1 MVKDKRN
8 PRRYECPRESLDPAK
23 STPCGREGAAQE
35 PARCGTMCG
44 MPSDDSD
51 PPVKHVLSPLAECA
65 IDTERHVASAGW
77 DQAPR
82 LFAIARNAD
91 LLAREPALA
100 GQLGAAD
107 PSAYSTIEQEGM
119 PQTSNIESLLR
130 QLAWPPEVDGVALA
144 LERIVVPPEAEQD
157 LPDKPEAA
165 TDALAAHP
173 DRADVRL
180 LAAVLRDGESICLLR
195 QRANDADD
203 KVAVGK
209 DIAPGLVHAL
219 RVTLED

>member
-1 MVKDKRN
+1 
-8 PRRYECPRESLDPAK
+8 
-23 STPCGREGAAQE
+23 
-35 PARCGTMCG
+35 
-44 MPSDDSD
+44 MPSDDST
-51 PPVKHVLSPLAECA
+51 PVAKPVLSPLAECA

-91 LLAREPALA
+91 LLKREPGLA
-100 GQLGAAD
+100 GQLKGAD
-107 PSAYSTIEQEGM
+107 PSAYSTIEQEGL

-144 LERIVVPPEAEQD
+144 IERIVVPPEAEQG
-157 LPDKPEAA
+157 LPDNPTEA
-165 TDALAAHP
+165 TDVLAAHP

-180 LAAVLRDGESICLLR
+180 LVAVLRDGESICLLR
-195 QRANDADD
+195 QRAHDTDD
-203 KVAVGK
+203 KVAVGT

-219 RVTLED
+219 RVTLDD

>member
-1 MVKDKRN
+1 M
-8 PRRYECPRESLDPAK
+8 AK
-23 STPCGREGAAQE
+23 
-35 PARCGTMCG
+35 
-44 MPSDDSD
+44 
-51 PPVKHVLSPLAECA
+51 PVLTPLAECA
-65 IDTERHVASAGW
+65 LETERHVASAGW

-91 LLAREPALA
+91 LLGREPALA
-100 GQLGAAD
+100 GQLQGAD
-107 PSAYSTIEQEGM
+107 PAAYSTIEQEGL

-144 LERIVVPPEAEQD
+144 IERIVVPPEAEQG
-157 LPDKPEAA
+157 LPDNPTEAA
-165 TDALAAHP
+165 DALAAHP

-180 LAAVLRDGESICLLR
+180 FVAVLRDGNSICLLR
-195 QRANDADD
+195 QRAHDTDD

-219 RVTLED
+219 RVTLDD